1 MPRRELVLCRGFRGV
16 TSFVTLSL
24 RKLLERDPFAVA
36 RSLVLL
42 PTAAATLL
50 FRRELED
57 ALLGRRS
64 AAVLPTM
71 TTSATLLALLAERA
85 SAKLQLVDPLLREAL
100 LENAFAKV
108 QEGGVVPP
116 FGLRGG
122 LARRVL
128 DLYDEILARSPLEG
142 GGRGLDGFFARALE
156 ELEAPDDEGA
166 MKLAAQTRFLRASIE
181 EYRSALSGLGLLDA
195 PASRLALY
203 AEDFPFERAFV
214 LGSETLGVADL
225 DLLSKAPALAEL
237 FVAIPS
243 PASEL
248 PEPLAP
254 RFSIVI
260 AKDGLDSPPRLLTP
274 GRGDEL
280 AFIARDREESFTD
293 VARLLKTLEDDGRLP
308 PLHRI
313 GVVVPR
319 PLPYL
324 YLAKK
329 VFAEAGVP
337 FQLQDSFPLATEPYV
352 AAVDLV
358 LELVATGS
366 HRDSALA
373 LLRSPFFAFDGVSEV
388 EVAAFDELTLR
399 FREPGGV
406 DRFRAL
412 LARLSRKPLQ
422 PSLPGVE
429 GPDATARAIPALA
442 AIVSG
447 SEALAPLAEPG
458 PLTSKIDCLRRY
470 LHSYGRPL
478 PNEDSRLNSL
488 NSLTRAKAAFD
499 SILERLEEAARR
511 VSDPPR
517 DFAYFREK
525 LRRAIEQHTFAVRSG
540 ETGVQIVDARSAPF
554 GGFDLVVLMGLN
566 EDEWPERS
574 ERNIFYPQW
583 LLREFGFP
591 SDRDLLASER
601 RRFLGLLD
609 LAWKNVV
616 LFRHQLEDE
625 IPAVPSP
632 FLEDARSWASEREV
646 TEAPL
651 GTALAEIVVTRSD
664 GLRRGLL
671 SSESATEPRRPGH
684 VEGPLTV
691 SEPISPTAFE
701 LYLRCPFKYYSRYL
715 LGIEEEEEVDDELSP
730 LERGRILHEVLQ
742 EAFAEW
748 DRGQSSPRA
757 IDPESYDEALAL
769 FRRVAQQILPPEHR
783 AIEMER
789 LFGGVGEPGAIP
801 WLLRREMGQGPLRE
815 RLVEHAFSSALRL
828 EEGPRGEKPWYVRI
842 QGRIDRADVD
852 SKGLLH
858 VYDYKSGRAPGE
870 AVALQ
875 VPLYAMC
882 LSSERGAPVKEA
894 AYLSFRDRKA
904 IARRDFDKAALL
916 LTRTYGGI
924 AEGRFAPAPY
934 QEHLCA
940 SCGFAMVCRKEIVE
954 PLELPP

>member
-1 MPRRELVLCRGFRGV
+1 MSRRELVLCRGYRGV
-16 TSFVTLSL
+16 TSFVTRSL
-24 RKLLERDPFAVA
+24 GKLRERDPFAPA
-36 RSLVLL
+36 RSLVLV
-42 PTAAATLL
+42 PTAAATHL
-50 FRRELED
+50 FRQELED
-57 ALLGRRS
+57 ALLSRGS
-64 AAVLPTM
+64 ATVLPTM
-71 TTSATLLALLAERA
+71 ATSASLLALLTESA

-100 LENAFAKV
+100 LESAFAKV

-128 DLYDEILARSPLEG
+128 DLYDQVLARSPLEG

-156 ELEAPDDEGA
+156 ELDAPDDEGA

-181 EYRSALSGLGLLDA
+181 EYRTALSGLGLLDA
-195 PASRLALY
+195 PSARLALS
-203 AEDFPFERAFV
+203 AEDFPFERVFV
-214 LGSETLGVADL
+214 LGSETLAVADL
-225 DLLSKAPALAEL
+225 DLLSRAPALTEL
-237 FVAIPS
+237 FVALAS
-243 PASEL
+243 PATEL
-248 PEPLAP
+248 PEPITR
-254 RFSIVI
+254 RFSIVT
-260 AKDGLDSPPRLLTP
+260 AEDGLHSPPRLIVP
-274 GRGDEL
+274 GREAEF
-280 AFIARDREESFTD
+280 AFVARDREESFTD

-313 GVVVPR
+313 GIVVPR
-319 PLPYL
+319 PLTYL

-329 VFAEAGVP
+329 VFAEAQVP
-337 FQLQDSFPLATEPYV
+337 FQLQDAFPLATEPYV

-373 LLRSPFFAFDGVSEV
+373 LLRSPFFEFEGVSEV

-406 DRFRAL
+406 ERFRAL
-412 LARLSRKPLQ
+412 LSRLSRPPLQ
-422 PSLPGVE
+422 PSLPGIE
-429 GPDATARAIPALA
+429 GHDQTARAIPALA

-458 PLTSKIDCLRRY
+458 PLTAKIDCLRRY
-470 LHSYGRPL
+470 LRSYGRPL
-478 PNEDSRLNSL
+478 SDEDSRLK
-488 NSLTRAKAAFD
+488 RAKAAFD
-499 SILERLEEAARR
+499 SILERLDEAARR
-511 VSDPPR
+511 VSGPPR
-517 DFAYFREK
+517 DFVYFREK

-540 ETGVQIVDARSAPF
+540 ETGVQIVDRRSAPF
-554 GGFDLVVLMGLN
+554 GGFDLVILVGLN

-591 SDRDLLASER
+591 SDRDLLEAER

-609 LAWKNVV
+609 LAGKNVV
-616 LFRHQLEDE
+616 LLRHQLEDE

-632 FLEDARSWASEREV
+632 FLEDARSWASERQV
-646 TEAPL
+646 VEAPL
-651 GTALAEIVVTRSD
+651 GIALEEIVVTRSD
-664 GLRRGLL
+664 ALRRGLL
-671 SSESATEPRRPGH
+671 SSESGMAPRRPGH

-715 LGIEEEEEVDDELSP
+715 LGIEEEEEVEEQLSP

-748 DRGQSSPRA
+748 DRGRSSPRA

-769 FRRVAQQILPPEHR
+769 FRRVALASLPPEHR
-783 AIEMER
+783 AIEIER
-789 LFGGVGEPGAIP
+789 LFGGAGEPGAIP
-801 WLLRREMGQGPLRE
+801 WLLRREMGQGALRE
-815 RLVEHAFSSALRL
+815 RLVEHAFSSPLRL

-852 SKGLLH
+852 LKGLLH

-904 IARRDFDKAALL
+904 ISRGDFEKAGAL
-916 LTRTYGGI
+916 LTRTYAAI
-924 AEGRFAPAPY
+924 REGRFAPAPY

-940 SCGFAMVCRKEIVE
+940 SCGYAMVCRKEIVE
-954 PLELPP
+954 PLPLPP